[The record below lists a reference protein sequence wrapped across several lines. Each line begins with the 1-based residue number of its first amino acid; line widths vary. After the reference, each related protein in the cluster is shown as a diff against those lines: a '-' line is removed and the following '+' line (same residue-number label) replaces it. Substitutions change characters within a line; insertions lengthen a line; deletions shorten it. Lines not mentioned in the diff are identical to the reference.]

1 MRTPI
6 VKMLM
11 AALFLL
17 AAFLPANTQSQLHR
31 DIDIHSRIIRYF
43 HVTEPNLKR
52 FGKLEFLGGIE
63 IFSAD
68 DNFGGY
74 SGFRFHKNR
83 TDFIAVSDIGFWLTG
98 TLRRKNGLLTGVKD
112 AVLAPIRDANGQVV
126 LGKESSDAEAL
137 EIVGNQ
143 AYVAF
148 ERDHRIGIFDLDQPN
163 FTMKKSRVLKINFV
177 KLNLRGNK
185 GLETIASAP
194 PGSPLDGKL
203 VMITERS
210 LNKERDI
217 RAFIFD
223 NGKLKEFSIARTNQF
238 DITDGKFL
246 PNGDLILL
254 ERRFTVATGIA
265 MRLRRFKSTAIKPD
279 ARLTGEILM
288 FADTAHQIDN
298 MEGLDITQNE
308 QGDTV
313 LTMISDDNHSILQRT
328 LLLEFKLVE

>member
-1 MRTPI
+1 MRMPI

-17 AAFLPANTQSQLHR
+17 ATFLHANTQSQLHR
-31 DIDIHSRIIRYF
+31 DINIRSRIISYF
-43 HVTEPNLKR
+43 HVTKPELKR

-63 IFSAD
+63 IFSDD

-74 SGFRFHKNR
+74 SGFRFHNNR
-83 TDFIAVSDIGFWLTG
+83 TNFIAVSDIGFWLTG
-98 TLRRKNGLLTGVKD
+98 TLRRENGLPIGIED
-112 AVLAPIRDANGQVV
+112 AVLAPIRDTNGHVV
-126 LGKESSDAEAL
+126 LGKGSSDAEAL
-137 EIVGNQ
+137 AIVGNQ
-143 AYVAF
+143 IYVVF
-148 ERDHRIGIFDLDQPN
+148 ERDHRVGIFNLDQSN
-163 FTMKKSRVLKINFV
+163 FTMGKSRVLNIDFA

-185 GLETIASAP
+185 GLEAIASAP
-194 PGSPLDGKL
+194 LDSPLHGQL
-203 VMITERS
+203 VLVTERS
-210 LNKERDI
+210 LNKKRDI
-217 RAFIFD
+217 RAFIFG
-223 NGKLKEFSIARTNQF
+223 NGRLQEFSIARTSQF

-254 ERRFTVATGIA
+254 ERRFTVATGAA
-265 MRLRRFKSTAIKPD
+265 MRLRQFKSAAIKAG

-308 QGDTV
+308 KGETI
-313 LTMISDDNHSILQRT
+313 LTLISDDNHSILQRT

>member
-1 MRTPI
+1 MRTLI
-6 VKMLM
+6 AKMGM
-11 AALFLL
+11 VALFLL
-17 AAFLPANTQSQLHR
+17 AMFLPANTQSQLHR
-31 DIDIHSRIIRYF
+31 DIDIRSRVIPYF
-43 HVTEPNLKR
+43 HVTKPNLKR

-63 IFSAD
+63 IFSGD

-74 SGFRFHKNR
+74 SGFRFNKNR

-98 TLRRKNGLLTGVKD
+98 TLRRENGLLAGIKNTG
-112 AVLAPIRDANGQVV
+112 LAPIRDTNGHVV

-137 EIVGNQ
+137 EIIGNQ
-143 AYVAF
+143 VYVAF
-148 ERDHRIGIFDLDQPN
+148 ERDHRVGVFDLDQPN
-163 FTMKKSRVLKINFV
+163 FILEKSRILKINFA

-194 PGSPLDGKL
+194 PGSPLDGQL
-203 VMITERS
+203 VMVTERS

-217 RAFIFD
+217 RAFIFGD
-223 NGKLKEFSIARTNQF
+223 GKLQEFSIARTNQF

-254 ERRFTVATGIA
+254 ERRFTVATGAA
-265 MRLRRFKSTAIKPD
+265 MRLRRFKSAAIKQD

-288 FADTAHQIDN
+288 LADTAHQIDN
-298 MEGLDITQNE
+298 MEGLDITRNE
-308 QGDTV
+308 KGDTI
-313 LTMISDDNHSILQRT
+313 LTLISDDNHSILQRT